1 MEKYEFNITLREK
14 LTGRIRYFVCE
25 KEDFMGA
32 LMQTNKIR
40 ERLYE
45 ETGVY
50 TEIIGI
56 VNKTIGINN
65 FNKILLC
72 F

>member
-14 LTGRIRYFVCE
+14 LTGKIRYYVCE

-40 ERLYE
+40 EHLYE

>member
-14 LTGRIRYFVCE
+14 LTGKIRFYVCE

-40 ERLYE
+40 EYLYE

-56 VNKTIGINN
+56 VNKTICINN
-65 FNKILLC
+65 FNKIL
-72 F
+72 

>member
-14 LTGRIRYFVCE
+14 LTGKIRYYVCE

-40 ERLYE
+40 EHLYE

-56 VNKTIGINN
+56 VNKQ
-65 FNKILLC
+65 
-72 F
+72 